1 MTASDTRTRR
11 VSLPAHAVLVE
22 RPTEF
27 GKDYDTKKARKQ
39 KYVIRRPGYAI
50 AKYVRMSPRK
60 VRLVVDL
67 IRGKSVTEAE
77 AILRFLP
84 RAASEP
90 VAKVLNS
97 AKHNALHNDEMLE
110 DRLVITAAYVDAG
123 PTLKRL
129 IPRARGSAN
138 ILKKRTSH
146 ITIIVAEKGAK

>member
-1 MTASDTRTRR
+1 MTAATSNAAPEQTYRN
-11 VSLPAHAVLVE
+11 
-22 RPTEF
+22 
-27 GKDYDTKKARKQ
+27 KKERKQ
-39 KYVIRRPGYAI
+39 LVKLRRPGYAV
-50 AKYVRMSPRK
+50 AKYVRISPRK

-67 IRGKSVTEAE
+67 VRGKSVRDAE
-77 AILRFLP
+77 DLLRFIP

-110 DRLVITAAYVDAG
+110 DRLFITAAYVDAG

-138 ILKKRTSH
+138 IIKKRTSH
-146 ITIIVAEKGAK
+146 ITIIVGERDSKGRN

>member
-1 MTASDTRTRR
+1 MTAPEQTFRN
-11 VSLPAHAVLVE
+11 
-22 RPTEF
+22 
-27 GKDYDTKKARKQ
+27 KKQRKQ
-39 KYVIRRPGYAI
+39 QVKLRTPGKAI

-60 VRLVVDL
+60 VRLVVDV
-67 IRGKSVTEAE
+67 IRGKTVRDAE
-77 AILRFLP
+77 DILRFLP
-84 RAASEP
+84 KSASEP

-146 ITIIVAEKGAK
+146 ITIIVGERSDTRGGKR

>member
-1 MTASDTRTRR
+1 MRLVVDLIRGKSVTEAEAILRFLPRAASEP
-11 VSLPAHAVLVE
+11 VAKVLNSA
-22 RPTEF
+22 
-27 GKDYDTKKARKQ
+27 KHNALQ

-90 VAKVLNS
+90 
-97 AKHNALHNDEMLE
+97 
-110 DRLVITAAYVDAG
+110 
-123 PTLKRL
+123 
-129 IPRARGSAN
+129 
-138 ILKKRTSH
+138 
-146 ITIIVAEKGAK
+146 

>member
-1 MTASDTRTRR
+1 MTS
-11 VSLPAHAVLVE
+11 PA
-22 RPTEF
+22 TEQTF
-27 GKDYDTKKARKQ
+27 RNKKERKQ
-39 KYVIRRPGYAI
+39 LVKLRRPGYAV

-60 VRLVVDL
+60 VRLVVDV
-67 IRGKSVTEAE
+67 IRGKSVREAE
-77 AILRFLP
+77 DLLRFIP

-90 VAKVLNS
+90 VIKVLNS

-129 IPRARGSAN
+129 IPRARGTAN

-146 ITIIVAEKGAK
+146 ITIIVGEREAARRGNK

>member
-1 MTASDTRTRR
+1 MTAPEQNPEQN
-11 VSLPAHAVLVE
+11 VV
-22 RPTEF
+22 PTF
-27 GKDYDTKKARKQ
+27 RNKKQRKQ
-39 KYVIRRPGYAI
+39 QVKLRRPGYAV

-60 VRLVVDL
+60 VRLVVDV
-67 IRGKSVTEAE
+67 IRGKSVAEAE
-77 AILRFLP
+77 DLLRFIP

-90 VAKVLNS
+90 VAKVLKS
-97 AKHNALHNDEMLE
+97 AKSNAINNDEMLE

-146 ITIIVAEKGAK
+146 ITIIVGERASTGRGR

>member
-1 MTASDTRTRR
+1 MTATSKTY
-11 VSLPAHAVLVE
+11 VSKNE
-22 RPTEF
+22 GFRN
-27 GKDYDTKKARKQ
+27 KKERKQ
-39 KYVIRRPGYAI
+39 QQKLRKPGFAI

-67 IRGKSVTEAE
+67 IRGKTVRDAE
-77 AILRFLP
+77 DILRFIP
-84 RAASEP
+84 RIASEP

-97 AKHNALHNDEMLE
+97 AKHNALHNDQMLE
-110 DRLVITAAYVDAG
+110 DLLYIKEAYVDAG

>member
-1 MTASDTRTRR
+1 MTATSKTYTPKNEGFRN
-11 VSLPAHAVLVE
+11 
-22 RPTEF
+22 
-27 GKDYDTKKARKQ
+27 KKERKQ
-39 KYVIRRPGYAI
+39 VHKLRKPGFAV

-67 IRGKSVTEAE
+67 IRGKSVRDAE
-77 AILRFLP
+77 DILRFVP

-97 AKHNALHNDEMLE
+97 AKHNALHNDQMLE
-110 DRLVITAAYVDAG
+110 DLLYVKEVFVDAG

-146 ITIIVAEKGAK
+146 ITVIVAEKGAK